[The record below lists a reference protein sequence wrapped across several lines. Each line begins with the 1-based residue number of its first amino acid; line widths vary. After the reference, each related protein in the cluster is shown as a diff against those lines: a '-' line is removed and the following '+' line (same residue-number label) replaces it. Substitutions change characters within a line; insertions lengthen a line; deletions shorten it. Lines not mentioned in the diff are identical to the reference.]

1 MILKKMKV
9 KNFRLLKDFELNF
22 KDELSLVI
30 GKNNCGKTSAL
41 IILDKMLNSS
51 KLMWEDINLEYQKEL
66 YEKII
71 GFDLSEQK
79 KVTSLEAVNL
89 QLFIEYNDNDSYTN
103 IQKFMMDL
111 NPDNNTIVLE
121 FVSLI
126 PIMKI
131 LKLKDIINEKKFDDF
146 VSFSRFISKNFS
158 LFFETKRYSMGFDVA
173 LNQITQ
179 DRSEEIDNKDIQKV
193 IKVAGIRADRAVSN
207 DDRNHVL
214 SGLTGKYYSSYK
226 AAKNESESVFTRLEE
241 KLEEADKELYRIYNG
256 EKSESG
262 ETIDGIFSNVIDVI
276 KTYGGAENG
285 IDIAIESSISEK
297 NLLSDNTNLSY
308 RQGEDCSLPETY
320 NGLGYLNLIGI
331 LFEIETKI
339 QEFFEQPADINLL
352 YIEEP
357 EAHTHPQLQYIFI
370 RNIKQ
375 HITTHRNK
383 LLKDRNKQLQIIIT
397 SHSSHIV
404 SECNFDDIIYL
415 KKNGNKVSAKSFN
428 SLKEEY
434 GGDKQKGFKFVKQ
447 YLTINRSELFF
458 ADKAICIE
466 GDTER
471 ILMPMMMHKVDNKEN
486 PEGDIIP
493 LLSQNI
499 SVIEVG
505 AHSHIF
511 IPLFEFLGIKVLLI
525 TDIDAA
531 NKNDNG
537 RYAKSHPK
545 TAKYTSNASIKDFFK
560 DTCLDE
566 ANNEFEELVEK
577 RSEDKI
583 KNNIRIA
590 YQIPETE
597 GGYQASSFEDAFIAL
612 NKDFILKN
620 KEGLC
625 EYGALKDF
633 SNDEIEN
640 GDCYNFALNNVKKK
654 SSFASSL
661 LYFDDENGEE
671 DEKWAVP
678 HYIEEG
684 LLWIR

>member
-1 MILKKMKV
+1 MKV
-9 KNFRLLKDFELNF
+9 KNFRLLKDFKLDF

-51 KLMWEDINLEYQKEL
+51 KIMWEDINLEYQKDL
-66 YEKII
+66 YKKIMDFDMSDQEKV
-71 GFDLSEQK
+71 E
-79 KVTSLEAVNL
+79 SLEAVNL
-89 QLFIEYNDNDSYTN
+89 QLFIEYNDNDSYAN

-111 NPDNNTIVLE
+111 SPDNNTIVLE
-121 FVSLI
+121 FISLI
-126 PIMKI
+126 PVKKI
-131 LKLKDIINEKKFDDF
+131 IELKEIINEKKLKDF
-146 VSFSRFISKNFS
+146 ISFSKFVSKNFS
-158 LFFETKRYSMGFDVA
+158 NFFETKKYSRGFDA
-173 LNQITQ
+173 ELNQIAQ

-214 SGLTGKYYSSYK
+214 SGLTGKYFSSYK
-226 AAKNESESVFTRLEE
+226 AAKDESESVFTRLEE
-241 KLEEADKELYRIYNG
+241 KLEEADKELYKIYNG
-256 EKSESG
+256 EKSKG
-262 ETIDGIFSNVIDVI
+262 EEPINGIFSDVINVI
-276 KTYGGAENG
+276 KTYGGTENG

-308 RQGEDCSLPETY
+308 RQGGDCSLPETY

-331 LFEIETKI
+331 LFDIETKI
-339 QEFFEQPADINLL
+339 QELFEQPADINLL

-415 KKNGNKVSAKSFN
+415 KKNGNTVIAKSFN
-428 SLKEEY
+428 SLKEKY
-434 GGDKQKGFKFVKQ
+434 GEDEQKGFKFVKQ

-486 PEGDIIP
+486 PKGDIIP

-511 IPLFEFLGIKVLLI
+511 IPLFEFLGIKVLIL

-537 RYAKSHPK
+537 RYIKSHPK
-545 TAKYTSNASIKDFFK
+545 EAKYTSNASIKDFFK
-560 DTCLDE
+560 DTGLGELNDQ
-566 ANNEFEELVEK
+566 FGELVEK

-590 YQIPETE
+590 YQIPETDGE
-597 GGYQASSFEDAFIAL
+597 YQASSFEDAFIAL

-640 GDCYNFALNNVKKK
+640 GDYYNFALNNVKKK

-661 LYFDDENGEE
+661 LYFDDENGEK

>member
-214 SGLTGKYYSSYK
+214 SGLTGKYFSSYK
-226 AAKNESESVFTRLEE
+226 AAKDKSESVFTRLEE
-241 KLEEADKELYRIYNG
+241 KLEEADKELYKIYNG

-262 ETIDGIFSNVIDVI
+262 EVIDGIFSDVIDVI

-308 RQGEDCSLPETY
+308 RQGGDCSLPETY

-339 QEFFEQPADINLL
+339 QELFEQPADINLL

-370 RNIKQ
+370 RNIKS
-375 HITTHRNK
+375 HIKVHRKK
-383 LLKDRNKQLQIIIT
+383 LLEDKNKQLQILIT

-415 KKNGNKVSAKSFN
+415 KKNGNTVIARSFN
-428 SLKEEY
+428 SLKKEY
-434 GGDKQKGFKFVKQ
+434 SGDEQKGFKFIKQ

-471 ILMPMMMHKVDNKEN
+471 ILMPMMMHKIDNKEK
-486 PEGDIIP
+486 PKADLIP

-499 SVIEVG
+499 SIIEVG

-511 IPLFEFLGIKVLLI
+511 IPLFKFLGIKVLII

-531 NKNDNG
+531 NKKDNG
-537 RYAKSHPK
+537 RYVKSNPK
-545 TAKYTSNASIKDFFK
+545 EAKYTSNASIKEFFK
-560 DTCLDE
+560 DTGINTS
-566 ANNEFEELVEK
+566 NNQFKELVEK
-577 RSEDKI
+577 NAEDKI
-583 KNNIRIA
+583 KDNMRIA
-590 YQIPETE
+590 YQIPESDGE
-597 GGYQASSFEDAFIAL
+597 YQASSFEDAFIAL

-640 GDCYNFALNNVKKK
+640 GDYYIFALNNVKKK
-654 SSFASSL
+654 SAFASSL